1 MPNKWLSGFVD
12 MPSKFSALLRSN
24 TFLFVVLGLSVLMLV
39 IGIFLIARAPD
50 IAPQPAATE
59 MSQEDD
65 LSLIQSL
72 DDTEEIINNAS
83 RNGVNPLPD
92 DNRLVRGSEAWCEN
106 MMAKP
111 DAEWN
116 DADTRLFAQKCL
128 ND

>member
-1 MPNKWLSGFVD
+1 

-111 DAEWN
+111 DAEWK

>member
-1 MPNKWLSGFVD
+1 MS
-12 MPSKFSALLRSN
+12 SKFSVLLRSN
-24 TFLFVVLGLSVLMLV
+24 KFLFVVLGLSVLMLV
-39 IGIFLIARAPD
+39 VGLLLIARAPD
-50 IAPQPAATE
+50 IAPQPAASE
-59 MSQEDD
+59 APQEDD

-92 DNRLVRGSEAWCEN
+92 DNRLVRGSESWCEH

>member
-1 MPNKWLSGFVD
+1 
-12 MPSKFSALLRSN
+12 MPSKLTAILQGNKLL
-24 TFLFVVLGLSVLMLV
+24 FAVFGLSVLMLIV
-39 IGIFLIARAPD
+39 GAILIVRAPD
-50 IAPQPAATE
+50 ISPEPAPTPAN
-59 MSQEDD
+59 QDDD

-72 DDTEEIINNAS
+72 DDTEDIINNAS

-92 DNRLVRGSEAWCEN
+92 DTRLVRGSEAWCES

-111 DAEWN
+111 DADWN